1 MKITTQLTSIALL
14 TALSCSVASAD
25 VLFSDSFDRLNN
37 ADVNLNSAANQG
49 GTVGQLSY
57 NSFANGSATSSSIS
71 GDKALL
77 SVDGSGQ
84 VRLVPQYDF
93 ANQSSAIVS
102 AGGFEVSYRVNSG
115 VDYVGSVHGVY
126 NSSLI
131 LSSEGIV
138 NGSVGSGNPWQGLFV
153 TIAGNGQVTVKSQS
167 LTLLSAA
174 NADYGSVFVTGQ
186 ANDVRVFV
194 ASDGLLT
201 SSTNTFSLY
210 INDTMVG
217 SESFKWKSSNNLSIG
232 LDAANYSA
240 EFDYLSI
247 QAIPEPG
254 TYALLAG
261 CFALASVMIR
271 RRR

>member
-1 MKITTQLTSIALL
+1 MKTTTQLTSIALL
-14 TALSCSVASAD
+14 TALSCSVASAA
-25 VLFSDSFDRLNN
+25 VLFSDSFGRVDN

-49 GTVGQLSY
+49 GTVRPLSY
-57 NSFANGSATSSSIS
+57 SSYAHNSEISSSIS

-84 VRLVPQYDF
+84 VRLVPQYNF
-93 ANQSSAIVS
+93 VNQSSAIVS
-102 AGGFEVSYRVNSG
+102 AGGFEVSYRVDSG
-115 VDYVGSVHGVY
+115 VDYNGSVHGGY

-131 LSSEGIV
+131 LSQVGIV
-138 NGSVGSGNPWQGLFV
+138 NGSVGSGNPWHGLFV
-153 TIAGNGQVTVKSQS
+153 TIAGNGQVTVKSQAK
-167 LTLLSAA
+167 TLLSAA
-174 NADYGSVFVTGQ
+174 NADYGSAFLTGQ

-210 INDTMVG
+210 INGAMVG
-217 SESFKWKSSNNLSIG
+217 SKSFNWKSSNNLSIG
-232 LDAANYSA
+232 LEAGNYSA
-240 EFDYLSI
+240 QFDNLSI